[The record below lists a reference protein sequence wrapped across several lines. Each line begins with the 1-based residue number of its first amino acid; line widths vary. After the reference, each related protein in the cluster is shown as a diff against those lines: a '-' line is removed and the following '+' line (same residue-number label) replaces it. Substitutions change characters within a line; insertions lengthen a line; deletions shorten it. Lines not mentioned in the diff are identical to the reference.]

1 MKRPA
6 SGHNVVLFILKLLE
20 FVLVFQVT
28 FVVGKMRNGLVNP
41 NKGCAAN
48 VEKALGITVSMV

>member
-6 SGHNVVLFILKLLE
+6 SGHHVVIFILKLLE

-28 FVVGKMRNGLVNP
+28 FVMGKMRKGLVNP
-41 NKGCAAN
+41 NKGCATN
-48 VEKALGITVSMV
+48 VENALGITVSMV